1 MFLGSVCP
9 EMALPGSTECLFTDR
24 RCTDPGKL
32 AACPPKGSRG
42 PEPRTEYKLGG
53 PRERGRTVGVPV
65 GTGAAE
71 GSEIARLSTEFVD
84 DLMLQNEFELI

>member
-1 MFLGSVCP
+1 M
-9 EMALPGSTECLFTDR
+9 
-24 RCTDPGKL
+24 
-32 AACPPKGSRG
+32 
-42 PEPRTEYKLGG
+42 
-53 PRERGRTVGVPV
+53 GVPV